1 MLDDLFPLQPKPTA
15 GKPLS
20 GMTVLVVE
28 DSRFASEALRLLC
41 VHSGA
46 RVRRADCLTS
56 ARKHLRVY
64 RPSVV
69 IVDLGL
75 PDGSGEE
82 LIRELDVA
90 TPRVPVILGLSGEP
104 DGEGTARI
112 AGANGFLAKPVEG
125 VGAFQ
130 IAVLNALPEADRPQ
144 GLRMVPVEDVHPDGK
159 TFDEDI
165 LNACDLL
172 AAARSTE
179 DYEYLAHFLHGLA
192 LSAHDGELTAAVEA
206 IREDRLDEVEA
217 LLKKRLGV
225 TDR

>member
-1 MLDDLFPLQPKPTA
+1 MLDDLFPVQPKPTA
-15 GKPLS
+15 AKPLS

-56 ARKHLRVY
+56 ARRHLKVY

-75 PDGSGEE
+75 PDGSGED
-82 LIRELDVA
+82 LIRELDTA
-90 TPRVPVILGLSGEP
+90 MPRVPVIFGLSGEP
-104 DGEGTARI
+104 DGEDTARA
-112 AGANGFLAKPVEG
+112 AGADGFLAKPVEG
-125 VGAFQ
+125 LGAFQ
-130 IAVLNALPEADRPQ
+130 IAVLNALPEADRPT
-144 GLRMVPVEDVHPDGK
+144 GFRMVPSGEVHPDHAVL
-159 TFDEDI
+159 DEDI

-172 AAARSTE
+172 AAARSRE
-179 DYEYLAHFLHGLA
+179 DYDYLAHFLHGLA

-206 IREDRLDEVEA
+206 IREDRIDEVEA
-217 LLKKRLGV
+217 LLRRRLGV
-225 TDR
+225 AEG